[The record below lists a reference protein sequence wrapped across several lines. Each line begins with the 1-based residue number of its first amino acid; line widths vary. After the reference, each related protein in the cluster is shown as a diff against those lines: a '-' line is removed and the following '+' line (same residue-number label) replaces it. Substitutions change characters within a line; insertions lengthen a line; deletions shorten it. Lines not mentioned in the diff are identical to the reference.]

1 MHSISINRAFALL
14 TLTLLAAS
22 SCVEELHDAVNT
34 PVSAVPGAV
43 MTKVINT
50 PEDSEEGALLLCLT
64 EEASDAYASGDM
76 SLAAQFAEGIQVK
89 SLKPVFT
96 IAPGKEKV
104 ARRHNLHR
112 WFKIEFE
119 GMDKSAAAARLTTF
133 SDVCQVQYNK
143 TVVPACDL
151 SFTPY
156 IPSRTEFADG
166 ALPFNDPMLK
176 DQWHYINDGKNSG
189 SNTAVAG
196 ADIAVKDAWKLTGG
210 DPRVIVAV
218 LDSPVKYDH
227 PDLAANMWKN
237 EKEIPGNGEDD
248 DKNGYIDDYYGW
260 NCERENGDINWEGA
274 RASGHGTHVAGVVA
288 AVNGNGIGVSGIAGG
303 TGNNDGVRIMSCQIF
318 ENGYSTNLDASAN
331 GFVYAAQNGASIAQ
345 CSFGLINGNYTSDA
359 EYAGLYGAEYA
370 GVQFFLDKENNNSDI
385 LDGNII
391 IAAAGNE
398 RATISSYPAA
408 LEEVVSVTAL
418 GPDYLPAVGY
428 TNYGPGCNIAA
439 PGGDF
444 YAGDV
449 TSVENNRSRV
459 LSTFIN
465 TAKDD
470 NVGTGHDYV
479 YMQGTSMACPHV
491 SGVAAL
497 GLSYAYKVGKK
508 FSREEYISMLL
519 TSVNHIEDVN
529 ANFKDGYKG
538 KFYIE
543 GGKYNYVDLGA
554 YRGGKMGT
562 GGIDAWKLLM
572 NVEGTPSISVKV
584 LGEDEKAKRYD
595 LTEYFGGGA
604 TDLTY
609 IGVECDAATRQ
620 ALGLSD
626 DAASLEIKYGKLSI
640 KPTKVGSGKI
650 TVKALA
656 GYDEDG
662 VADGNTQIGGMEIS
676 RTISIVSR
684 GVAAGNGGWL

>member
-119 GMDKSAAAARLTTF
+119 GMDKSLAAARLTTF

-227 PDLAANMWKN
+227 PDLAANM
-237 EKEIPGNGEDD
+237 
-248 DKNGYIDDYYGW
+248 
-260 NCERENGDINWEGA
+260 
-274 RASGHGTHVAGVVA
+274 
-288 AVNGNGIGVSGIAGG
+288 
-303 TGNNDGVRIMSCQIF
+303 
-318 ENGYSTNLDASAN
+318 
-331 GFVYAAQNGASIAQ
+331 
-345 CSFGLINGNYTSDA
+345 
-359 EYAGLYGAEYA
+359 
-370 GVQFFLDKENNNSDI
+370 
-385 LDGNII
+385 
-391 IAAAGNE
+391 
-398 RATISSYPAA
+398 
-408 LEEVVSVTAL
+408 
-418 GPDYLPAVGY
+418 
-428 TNYGPGCNIAA
+428 
-439 PGGDF
+439 
-444 YAGDV
+444 
-449 TSVENNRSRV
+449 
-459 LSTFIN
+459 
-465 TAKDD
+465 
-470 NVGTGHDYV
+470 
-479 YMQGTSMACPHV
+479 
-491 SGVAAL
+491 
-497 GLSYAYKVGKK
+497 
-508 FSREEYISMLL
+508 
-519 TSVNHIEDVN
+519 
-529 ANFKDGYKG
+529 
-538 KFYIE
+538 
-543 GGKYNYVDLGA
+543 
-554 YRGGKMGT
+554 
-562 GGIDAWKLLM
+562 
-572 NVEGTPSISVKV
+572 
-584 LGEDEKAKRYD
+584 
-595 LTEYFGGGA
+595 
-604 TDLTY
+604 
-609 IGVECDAATRQ
+609 
-620 ALGLSD
+620 
-626 DAASLEIKYGKLSI
+626 
-640 KPTKVGSGKI
+640 
-650 TVKALA
+650 
-656 GYDEDG
+656 
-662 VADGNTQIGGMEIS
+662 
-676 RTISIVSR
+676 
-684 GVAAGNGGWL
+684 